1 MKKLLFVRIGLT
13 LLILAGYA
21 GVSFGQEIDWNNYK
35 SIKAAGKIPEIFSTT
50 TQEKIDA
57 DLQKGRSSMATAD
70 ELIFLEHIHYNLDEL
85 LGSGL
90 VLFGDPSTDYV
101 RKVANN
107 LLSGNNLLKKDL
119 QFYVLKS
126 NLTNALSTDQ
136 GVIFVTLGLLA
147 QIENE
152 AQLAYVLSH
161 EIAHFQEK
169 HVEKSYNNSQDL
181 RRESS
186 YDARI
191 RSLSN
196 HSKESELEA
205 DKLGIKLYHEAGY
218 KKSELLSAFDVLM
231 YSYLPFDE
239 VELPKTYFNS
249 ENLFIPEMYFP
260 EKINPILAE
269 EDYDDE
275 KSTHPNIQKRK
286 TAIREEIKSYEN
298 WGNKDFIFD
307 KVEFEKVRKL
317 ARYEGVHR
325 DLIDCNYAEVLYSIF
340 LLEQQDSNSRYLDK
354 CKAKAWLGLATFKE
368 NGSFS
373 DAVTSASEV
382 EGESHAMHFMLRK
395 FTKLQLFTIAMRQI
409 QDISNRHPSDPEIKK
424 IREKMI
430 ALLSTNSSFKLEK
443 YRRINYETALERFES
458 SKEASVDTID
468 VEMDSLEVEADTNKV
483 LSKYDKIKLK
493 RETEEVFEVT
503 EDEEFDVESFYLYA
517 LGDLV
522 ADDNFTELLKQYK
535 EEADQKEQEQNDRL
549 SMTRAERKVFDK
561 KEQYQGLS
569 ELIMMKPLVVQWY
582 YDEIQVKESALLEV
596 AVRESVLYNAEKK
609 GIMVHDLANSQLN
622 ALTTEQYNRQAT
634 LVDFLRQK
642 SAYEGEDMFPV
653 DSEDLKEI
661 EKSYNKSKLMFVLT
675 DFKKTVATRSVSLVF
690 LIMDIESGEVE
701 KEYSYYFRSSPK
713 KNVLN
718 MYVYD
723 ALNSMGHAKSE
734 N

>member
-1 MKKLLFVRIGLT
+1 MKTLFSVRLALTILL
-13 LLILAGYA
+13 LASYA
-21 GVSFGQEIDWNNYK
+21 SISYGQEIDWDNYK
-35 SIKAAGKIPEIFSTT
+35 AIKAAGKIPEVFSMT
-50 TQEKIDA
+50 TQEKIDLA
-57 DLQKGRSSMATAD
+57 LEKERASMSTAE
-70 ELIFLEHIHYNLDEL
+70 ELLFLENIHYGLDEL

-90 VLFGDPSTDYV
+90 VLFGDPATAYV
-101 RKVANN
+101 RKIADN
-107 LLSGNNLLKKDL
+107 LLIGNKQLKKEL
-119 QFYVLKS
+119 EFFVLKS

-161 EIAHFQEK
+161 EIAHYQEK
-169 HVEKSYNNSQDL
+169 HVEESYNNSQDL
-181 RRESS
+181 RKESS

-196 HSKESELEA
+196 HSKECELEA

-218 KKSELLSAFDVLM
+218 RQSELLSSFDVLM

-239 VELPKTYFNS
+239 VELPKTFLNS

-286 TAIREEIKSYEN
+286 TAIREEIKSFEN
-298 WGNKDFIFD
+298 WGNKVFIFD
-307 KVEFEKVRKL
+307 VAEFEKVRKL
-317 ARYEGVHR
+317 ARFEGVHR
-325 DLIDCNYAEVLYSIF
+325 DLIDCNYAEALYSIF
-340 LLEQQDSNSRYLDK
+340 LLEQADSNSLFLAK
-354 CKAKAWLGLATFKE
+354 SKAKAWLGLATFKE

-373 DAVTSASEV
+373 DAVSSPTEI

-409 QDISNRHPSDPEIKK
+409 HDLSLKHPFDPEIKT
-424 IREKMI
+424 IREKMV
-430 ALLSTNSSFKLEK
+430 ALLSSNSSFKVEK
-443 YRRINYETALERFES
+443 YRRINYETALARFEQG
-458 SKEASVDTID
+458 KEPNQDSMR
-468 VEMDSLEVEADTNKV
+468 VEMDSLELELDSNKV
-483 LSKYDKIKLK
+483 LSKYDKIKMK
-493 RETEEVFEVT
+493 RDTEEVVEVT
-503 EDEEFDVESFYLYA
+503 EDEEFDVEAFYLYA

-522 ADDNFTELLKQYK
+522 ADDKFTELLKRFK
-535 EEADQKEQEQNDRL
+535 DEADQKEQQESEERNW
-549 SMTRAERKVFDK
+549 TRKERSEVEKR
-561 KEQYQGLS
+561 ERHLGLT
-569 ELIMMKPLVVQWY
+569 ELILMKPLVVQWY
-582 YDEIQVKESALLEV
+582 YDEILMKESAQLENL
-596 AVRESVLYNAEKK
+596 VRESILLNAEKK
-609 GIMVHDLANSQLN
+609 QIKVHDLANSQLN
-622 ALTTEQYNRQAT
+622 DLTTEQYNRQAT

-661 EKSYNKSKLMFVLT
+661 QKSYNKSKLMFVLT
-675 DFKKTVATRSVSLVF
+675 DYKKTVATRSVSLVF
-690 LIMDIESGEVE
+690 LILDLDNGGVV
-701 KEYSYYFRSSPK
+701 KEYSYYIKIRPT
-713 KNVLN
+713 KNVMN

-723 ALNSMGHAKSE
+723 ALNKMGLAKSK

>member
-1 MKKLLFVRIGLT
+1 MKKLFLVRVSLT
-13 LLILAGYA
+13 LLILANFA
-21 GVSFGQEIDWNNYK
+21 GISFGQDIDWDNYK
-35 SIKAAGKIPEIFSTT
+35 AIKAAGKIPEIFSTT
-50 TQEKIDA
+50 TQEKIEA
-57 DLQKGRSSMATAD
+57 DLQKGRASMSTAD
-70 ELIFLEHIHYNLDEL
+70 ELLFLEHIHYNLDEL

-107 LLSGNNLLKKDL
+107 LLSGNNQLKKEL
-119 QFYVLKS
+119 QFFVLKS

-181 RRESS
+181 RHESS

-249 ENLFIPEMYFP
+249 EELFVPEMYFP
-260 EKINPILAE
+260 EKVNPILAE

-286 TAIREEIKSYEN
+286 TAIREHIKSYEN
-298 WGNKDFIFD
+298 WGNKDFIFE
-307 KVEFEKVRKL
+307 KAEFEKVRKL

-325 DLIDCNYAEVLYSIF
+325 DLIDCNYADVLYGIF
-340 LLEQQDSNSRYLDK
+340 LLEREEPNSRFLDRS
-354 CKAKAWLGLATFKE
+354 KAKAWLGLATFKE

-373 DAVTSASEV
+373 DAVSSPSDV

-395 FTKLQLFTIAMRQI
+395 FTKLQLFTVAMRQI
-409 QDISNRHPSDPEIKK
+409 EDLSKRHPSDAEIKK
-424 IREKMI
+424 IRNKMI

-443 YRRINYETALERFES
+443 YRRITYESALERFER
-458 SKEASVDTID
+458 SKETNQDSIALETDSVDVQI
-468 VEMDSLEVEADTNKV
+468 DTNVV
-483 LSKYDKIKLK
+483 LSKYDKIKMK
-493 RETEEVFEVT
+493 RETEEVFDVT
-503 EDEEFDVESFYLYA
+503 DDEEFDVESFYLYA
-517 LGDLV
+517 LGDL
-522 ADDNFTELLKQYK
+522 AGDEDFTQLLKQFK
-535 EEADQKEQEQNDRL
+535 DEADEKEREENERNNL
-549 SMTRAERKVFDK
+549 SRQERKTLEK
-561 KEQYQGLS
+561 KEQYLGLS
-569 ELIMMKPLVVQWY
+569 EVIMMKPLVVQWY
-582 YDEIQVKESALLEV
+582 YDEIQIKESAELEV
-596 AVRESVLYNAEKK
+596 LVREAVLSNAEKK
-609 GIMVHDLANSQLN
+609 GISVHDLANSQLN

-653 DSEDLKEI
+653 DYEDLKEI
-661 EKSYNKSKLMFVLT
+661 DNSYNNSKLMFVLT
-675 DFKKTVATRSVSLVF
+675 NFKKTAATRSVNLVF
-690 LIMDIESGEVE
+690 LIMDIENGEVE

-723 ALNSMGHAKSE
+723 ALNSMGVAKSQK
-734 N
+734 